1 MDTILWLMADSPKL
15 IAQIPIKIFTMN
27 SISKC
32 RFIFLFFLLTAAG
45 SCKVQ
50 RTTAVNTA
58 ASLVTQGPLWGA
70 VWQQKASEYKALC
83 YQAYNAARMQLD
95 ILLQQPY
102 SRPVALVTDI
112 DETILDNSP
121 YQVHIAL
128 KNEEY
133 ADASW
138 MEWTKKVDC
147 DTVPGALSFFTY
159 AKNRGVDVF
168 YITNR
173 LEAERDATLK
183 DIQRWGFPDAVTNH
197 LTMKTTTSGKEPR
210 RKAVADSH
218 EIIMLFGDN
227 LSDFSAAFDKQPEGI
242 RNAATRDNA
251 TMFGTKFIVLPN
263 AMYGDWE
270 GMLYQYQHTLPP
282 ATKDSII
289 ISGLKKY

>member
-1 MDTILWLMADSPKL
+1 
-15 IAQIPIKIFTMN
+15 MN
-27 SISKC
+27 IRRVKC
-32 RFIFLFFLLTAAG
+32 SFIILFFLLTAAG

-50 RTTAVNTA
+50 RTTAVNTQTT
-58 ASLVTQGPLWGA
+58 LVTQGPLWGA

-83 YQAYNAARMQLD
+83 YQAYNTAKMQLD
-95 ILLQQPY
+95 ILLQQSY
-102 SRPVALVTDI
+102 SKPLALVTDI

-128 KNEEY
+128 QHEEY

-147 DTVPGALSFFTY
+147 DTVPGALSFFGY
-159 AKNRGVDVF
+159 AKSRGVDVF

-173 LEAERDATLK
+173 LETERDATLK
-183 DIQRWGFPDAVTNH
+183 DIQRWGFPDAVNSH
-197 LTMKTTTSGKEPR
+197 LTFKTTTSGKEPR
-210 RKAVADSH
+210 RQIVADTH

-227 LSDFSAAFDKQPEGI
+227 LSDFSAVFDKQPADI

-251 TMFGTKFIVLPN
+251 ALFGTKFIVLPN

-270 GMLYQYQHTLPP
+270 GMLYQYKHTLPP

-289 ISGLKKY
+289 IGGLKKY

>member
-1 MDTILWLMADSPKL
+1 
-15 IAQIPIKIFTMN
+15 MN
-27 SISKC
+27 NISKYKY
-32 RFIFLFFLLTAAG
+32 IFLFFLLVPAV

-50 RTTAVNTA
+50 RAA
-58 ASLVTQGPLWGA
+58 SAHSSASLVTQGPLWGA

-83 YQAYNAARMQLD
+83 YQAYNAAKMQLD
-95 ILLQQPY
+95 ILLQQSY
-102 SRPVALVTDI
+102 SKPLALVTDI

-128 KNEEY
+128 KNQEY

-138 MEWTKKVDC
+138 VEWTKRVDC
-147 DTVPGALSFFTY
+147 DTVPGALSFFSY
-159 AKNRGVDVF
+159 AKSRGVDVF

-173 LEAERDATLK
+173 LEVERDATLK
-183 DIQRWGFPDAVTNH
+183 DIQRWGFPDAVSSH
-197 LTMKTTTSGKEPR
+197 LTMKTLNSGKEPR
-210 RKAVADSH
+210 RQAVADTH

-227 LSDFSAAFDKQPEGI
+227 LSDFSAVFDKQPTEI

-251 TMFGTKFIVLPN
+251 ALFGSKFIVLPN

-270 GMLYQYQHTLPP
+270 GMLYQYEHLAP

>member
-1 MDTILWLMADSPKL
+1 
-15 IAQIPIKIFTMN
+15 MN
-27 SISKC
+27 NRRVKC
-32 RFIFLFFLLTAAG
+32 SFIILFFLLAAA

-50 RTTAVNTA
+50 RTTAVNTQTT
-58 ASLVTQGPLWGA
+58 LVTQGPLWGA

-83 YQAYNAARMQLD
+83 YQAYNTAKMQLD
-95 ILLQQPY
+95 ILLQQTHAK
-102 SRPVALVTDI
+102 PVALVTDI

-138 MEWTKKVDC
+138 MEWTKRVDC
-147 DTVPGALSFFTY
+147 DTVPGALSFFRY
-159 AKNRGVDVF
+159 AKSRGVDVF

-183 DIQRWGFPDAVTNH
+183 DIQRWNFPDAVSSH
-197 LTMKTTTSGKEPR
+197 LTMKIATSGKEPR
-210 RKAVADSH
+210 RQTVADTH

-227 LSDFSAAFDKQPEGI
+227 LSDFSAVFDKQPTDI

-251 TMFGTKFIVLPN
+251 AMFGTKFIVLPN

-282 ATKDSII
+282 STKDSII
-289 ISGLKKY
+289 IGGLKKY